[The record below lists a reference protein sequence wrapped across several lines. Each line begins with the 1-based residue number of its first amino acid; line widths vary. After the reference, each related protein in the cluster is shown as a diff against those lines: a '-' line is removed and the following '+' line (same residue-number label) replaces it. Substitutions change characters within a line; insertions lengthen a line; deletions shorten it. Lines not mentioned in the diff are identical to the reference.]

1 MRDKSVDSADVLD
14 ALVAAIIARMLAV
27 GLCEPVPSESLGA
40 ARRWCA
46 DMRAGLR
53 ASNRRAR
60 HLPMRYET
68 GLPSS
73 VIRFRT

>member
-40 ARRWCA
+40 ARQEGWIHVPRS
-46 DMRAGLR
+46 DSLSRVL
-53 ASNRRAR
+53 S
-60 HLPMRYET
+60 LPPQE
-68 GLPSS
+68 
-73 VIRFRT
+73 V